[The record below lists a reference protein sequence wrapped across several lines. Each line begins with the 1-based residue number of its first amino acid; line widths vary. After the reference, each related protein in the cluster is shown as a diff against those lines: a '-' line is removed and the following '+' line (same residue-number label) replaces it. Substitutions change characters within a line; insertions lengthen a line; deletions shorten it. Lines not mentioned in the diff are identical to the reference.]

1 METTTAVKRQ
11 VAAKVG
17 MQAFDFILVG
27 VLLAVGMVL
36 RMYMP
41 PIGPLTPN
49 LVIGMYCLAI
59 FLVRPK
65 LIEALVISLVAAAL
79 CQLTSKSPIPYLNF
93 ISEPV
98 GVLVAL
104 ALVKAPFDIAIKKY
118 SFKPAV
124 VTFIG
129 TIASGLVYSLSVK
142 AVILFQGTAGGKAFL
157 AMLLVVI
164 TTAVANT
171 IIVQLIY
178 YPIKAALG
186 KKE

>member
-1 METTTAVKRQ
+1 METTAVKRQ
-11 VAAKVG
+11 VAVKEG

-49 LVIGMYCLAI
+49 LLIGMYCLAI

-65 LIEALVISLVAAAL
+65 LVEALVIGIVAGAL
-79 CQLTSKSPIPYLNF
+79 CQLTSKSAMPYLNF
-93 ISEPV
+93 ISEPI
-98 GVLVAL
+98 GVLVAF
-104 ALVKAPFDIAIKKY
+104 ALVKAPFDLQLRKY

-124 VTFIG
+124 VTFLG
-129 TIASGLVYSLSVK
+129 TISSGLAYSLAVK
-142 AVILFQGTAGGKAFL
+142 TVLLFRGTAGGKAFL

-164 TTAVANT
+164 TTAIANT
-171 IIVQLIY
+171 IIVQLVY
-178 YPIKAALG
+178 YPLKAALG

>member
-1 METTTAVKRQ
+1 METTAVKRQ
-11 VAAKVG
+11 VAAKQG
-17 MQAFDFILVG
+17 MQAFDIVLVG

-41 PIGPLTPN
+41 PVGPITPN

-59 FLVRPK
+59 ILVRPRI
-65 LIEALVISLVAAAL
+65 IETLVIGIVAAAL
-79 CQLTSKSPIPYLNF
+79 CQLTSKSAIPYLNF

-104 ALVKAPFDIAIKKY
+104 ALVKAPFNLSIKKY
-118 SFKPAV
+118 SFKPAL
-124 VTFIG
+124 VTLLG
-129 TIASGLVYSLSVK
+129 TIASGLVYVLSVK
-142 AVILFQGTAGGKAFL
+142 AVLLFRGTAGGKAFI

-164 TTAVANT
+164 TTAIANT
-171 IIVQLIY
+171 VIVQLIY

>member
-1 METTTAVKRQ
+1 MENVVKRQ
-11 VAAKVG
+11 VAAREG
-17 MQAFDFILVG
+17 MQAFDFVLVG

-41 PIGPLTPN
+41 PIGPITPN

-59 FLVRPK
+59 FLVRPRI
-65 LIEALVISLVAAAL
+65 IEAVVISIVAAAL
-79 CQLTSKSPIPYLNF
+79 CQITSKSAVPYLNF

-104 ALVKAPFDIAIKKY
+104 ALVKAPFRLEIAKNY

-124 VTFIG
+124 VTFLG
-129 TIASGLVYSLSVK
+129 TIASGVTYITIMK
-142 AVILFQGTAGGKAFL
+142 AILLFNGAASKKAFTV
-157 AMLLVVI
+157 MLLTVLF
-164 TTAVANT
+164 TALANT
-171 IIVQLIY
+171 VIVQAVY

-186 KKE
+186 KKD